1 MCGVAASSIRGRLI
15 QAVSADAAAARSSWT
30 GRRHSELIGKND
42 HSSEILMQPLV
53 SILIPCYN
61 SEQWIGHA
69 IESALGQTWSN
80 KQVIVLDDGSTD
92 DSLNV
97 IRRYES
103 HLRWETGQNRGGGY
117 ARNRLLELASGE
129 WVQYLDAD
137 DYLLAEKVTEQAE
150 FVVQHPE
157 VDVVIGPTTMEF
169 WSEQGVRHEQIALS
183 GPHDY
188 WTMLASWKLPQTGA
202 PLWKRSAIL
211 DVGGWKRD
219 QPCCQE
225 HELYLRL
232 LTGGKKFAY
241 HSSGGSIYRQWSDQT
256 VCKRDIPEV
265 HRRRLEIERKLE
277 EFLSSTGQ
285 LTPARLR
292 AISQARFEMA
302 RNAWQYD
309 RTVAAGIMKDVRKSD
324 PKFSPTGEAAPS
336 HYKFVF
342 RACGFNVAEGLAAAA
357 RGVFR

>member
-1 MCGVAASSIRGRLI
+1 
-15 QAVSADAAAARSSWT
+15 
-30 GRRHSELIGKND
+30 
-42 HSSEILMQPLV
+42 MQPLV

-61 SEQWIGHA
+61 SEQWIGQA
-69 IESALGQTWSN
+69 IESALGQTWSK

-92 DSLNV
+92 NSLDV
-97 IRRYES
+97 IRRYEG
-103 HLRWETGQNRGGGY
+103 HLRWESGQNRGGGY

-129 WVQYLDAD
+129 WIQYLDAD
-137 DYLLAEKVTEQAE
+137 DYLLPEKVAQQVD

-169 WSEQGVRHEQIALS
+169 WSEEGARQQPIAIS
-183 GPHDY
+183 EPHDY

-202 PLWKRSAIL
+202 PLWRKSAIVE
-211 DVGGWKRD
+211 VGGWKPD

-232 LTGGKKFAY
+232 LIGGKKFAY

-256 VCKRDIPEV
+256 VCRRDISEV
-265 HRRRLEIERKLE
+265 HRRRLEIERNLE
-277 EFLSSTGQ
+277 RFLSRTGQ
-285 LTPARLR
+285 LIPMRLR

-302 RNAWQYD
+302 RIAWQYD
-309 RTVAAGIMKDVRKSD
+309 RSFATRIMEEVRKTD
-324 PKFSPTGEAAPS
+324 PDFSPTGEAAPP

-342 RACGFNVAEGLAAAA
+342 RACGFNFAEGLASAA

>member
-1 MCGVAASSIRGRLI
+1 
-15 QAVSADAAAARSSWT
+15 
-30 GRRHSELIGKND
+30 
-42 HSSEILMQPLV
+42 MQPLV

-69 IESALGQTWSN
+69 IESALDQTWPN

-92 DSLNV
+92 NSLDV

-103 HLRWETGQNRGGGY
+103 RLRWESGPNRGGGY
-117 ARNRLLELASGE
+117 ARNRLLELAGGE
-129 WVQYLDAD
+129 WIQYLDAD
-137 DYLLAEKVTEQAE
+137 DYLLPEKVAQQVA

-157 VDVVIGPTTMEF
+157 IDVVIGPTTMEF
-169 WSEQGVRHEQIALS
+169 RSGEDARRELIAIPE
-183 GPHDY
+183 PHDY

-202 PLWKRSAIL
+202 PLWRRSAIL

-232 LTGGKKFAY
+232 LTGGKRFAY
-241 HSSGGSIYRQWSDQT
+241 HAAGGSIYRQWSDQT
-256 VCKRDIPEV
+256 VCRRDIPEV
-265 HRRRLEIERKLE
+265 HRRRLEIERNLE
-277 EFLSSTGQ
+277 EFLSRTGQ
-285 LTPARLR
+285 LTPPRLR

-302 RNAWQYD
+302 RIAWQYD
-309 RTVAAGIMKDVRKSD
+309 RSFATGIMDEVRKTD
-324 PKFSPTGEAAPS
+324 PDFSPTGVAAPS
-336 HYKFVF
+336 HYKLVF
-342 RACGFNVAEGLAAAA
+342 RACGFNFAEGLAAAT

>member
-1 MCGVAASSIRGRLI
+1 M
-15 QAVSADAAAARSSWT
+15 
-30 GRRHSELIGKND
+30 H
-42 HSSEILMQPLV
+42 PLV

-61 SEQWIGHA
+61 SEQWIGYA
-69 IESALGQTWSN
+69 IESVLAQTWPN

-92 DSLNV
+92 DSLHV

-117 ARNRLLELASGE
+117 ARNRLLEMASGE

-137 DYLLAEKVTEQAE
+137 DYLLAEKVSEQVE

-169 WSEQGVRHEQIALS
+169 WSGQGVRHEQITVS

-188 WTMLASWKLPQTGA
+188 WAMLASWQLPQTGA

-232 LTGGKKFAY
+232 LIGGKKFAY
-241 HSSGGSIYRQWSDQT
+241 HSSGGSIYRQWGDQT
-256 VCKRDIPEV
+256 VCKRDVPEV
-265 HRRRLEIERKLE
+265 HRRRLQIEEKLE
-277 EFLSSTGQ
+277 EFLSATGQ
-285 LTPARLR
+285 LTQTRRR
-292 AISQARFEMA
+292 AINQARFEIA

-309 RTVAAGIMKDVRKSD
+309 RSFAAGIMQSVRKSD
-324 PKFSPTGEAAPS
+324 PGFSPTGAAAPS
-336 HYKFVF
+336 HYKLAF
-342 RACGFNVAEGLAAAA
+342 RAFGFNFAEGLAAAA
-357 RGVFR
+357 RGARGHQPSRVESG

>member
-1 MCGVAASSIRGRLI
+1 
-15 QAVSADAAAARSSWT
+15 
-30 GRRHSELIGKND
+30 
-42 HSSEILMQPLV
+42 MQPLV

-61 SEQWIGHA
+61 SERWVGHA
-69 IESALGQTWSN
+69 IESALGQTWPN

-92 DSLNV
+92 NSLSV
-97 IRRYES
+97 IRRYEGR
-103 HLRWETGQNRGGGY
+103 LNWEAGPNRGGGY

-137 DYLLAEKVTEQAE
+137 DYLLPEKVSEQVR

-157 VDVVIGPTTMEF
+157 VDIVVGPTTLEF
-169 WSEQGVRHEQIALS
+169 WSEQGTRQEHVALP

-202 PLWKRSAIL
+202 PLWRRSVIL

-277 EFLSSTGQ
+277 EHLSRTGQ
-285 LTPARLR
+285 LTQTRR
-292 AISQARFEMA
+292 QAISQARFEIA
-302 RNAWQYD
+302 RTAWQYD
-309 RTVAAGIMKDVRKSD
+309 RSFATAIMDDVRKSD
-324 PKFSPTGEAAPS
+324 PRFSPTGDAAPP
-336 HYKFVF
+336 HYKLVF
-342 RACGFNVAEGLAAAA
+342 RACGFNFAEGLATAA

>member
-1 MCGVAASSIRGRLI
+1 M
-15 QAVSADAAAARSSWT
+15 
-30 GRRHSELIGKND
+30 H
-42 HSSEILMQPLV
+42 PLV

-61 SEQWIGHA
+61 SEQWIGYA
-69 IESALGQTWSN
+69 IESALAQTWPN

-92 DSLNV
+92 DSLHV

-117 ARNRLLELASGE
+117 ARNRLLEMASGE

-137 DYLLAEKVTEQAE
+137 DYLLAEKVSEQVE

-157 VDVVIGPTTMEF
+157 VDVAIGPTTMEF
-169 WSEQGVRHEQIALS
+169 WSEQGVRHEQITVS

-188 WTMLASWKLPQTGA
+188 WAMLASWQLPQTGA

-232 LTGGKKFAY
+232 LIGGKKFAY

-256 VCKRDIPEV
+256 VCKRDVPEV
-265 HRRRLEIERKLE
+265 HRRRLEIEEKLE
-277 EFLSSTGQ
+277 EFLSATGQ
-285 LTPARLR
+285 LTQARRR
-292 AISQARFEMA
+292 AINQARFEMA
-302 RNAWQYD
+302 RSAWQYD
-309 RTVAAGIMKDVRKSD
+309 RSFAAEIMQDVRKSD
-324 PKFSPTGEAAPS
+324 PGFSPTGAAAPS
-336 HYKFVF
+336 HYKLAF
-342 RACGFNVAEGLAAAA
+342 RAFGFNFAEGLAAAA
-357 RGVFR
+357 RGARGHQPSRVESG

>member
-1 MCGVAASSIRGRLI
+1 
-15 QAVSADAAAARSSWT
+15 
-30 GRRHSELIGKND
+30 
-42 HSSEILMQPLV
+42 MQPLV

-61 SEQWIGHA
+61 SEQWIGQA
-69 IESALGQTWSN
+69 IESALGQTWPN

-92 DSLNV
+92 NSLNV

-103 HLRWETGQNRGGGY
+103 HLRWESGQNRGGGY
-117 ARNRLLELASGE
+117 ARNRLLEMASGE

-137 DYLLAEKVTEQAE
+137 DYLLPDKVTQQVD
-150 FVVQHPE
+150 FVVQHPK

-169 WSEQGVRHEQIALS
+169 WSEEDVRRQPIAIPE
-183 GPHDY
+183 PHDY

-202 PLWKRSAIL
+202 PLWRKSAIL

-232 LTGGKKFAY
+232 LIGGKKFAY

-256 VCKRDIPEV
+256 VCRRDISEV
-265 HRRRLEIERKLE
+265 HRRRLEIERNLE
-277 EFLSSTGQ
+277 EFLSRTGQ
-285 LTPARLR
+285 LTPMRLR

-302 RNAWQYD
+302 RIAWQYD
-309 RTVAAGIMKDVRKSD
+309 RSFATGMMEQVSKTD
-324 PKFSPTGEAAPS
+324 PLIFPDGDHGKHTGHVSTGMAD
-336 HYKFVF
+336 
-342 RACGFNVAEGLAAAA
+342 GL
-357 RGVFR
+357 RTLGGR